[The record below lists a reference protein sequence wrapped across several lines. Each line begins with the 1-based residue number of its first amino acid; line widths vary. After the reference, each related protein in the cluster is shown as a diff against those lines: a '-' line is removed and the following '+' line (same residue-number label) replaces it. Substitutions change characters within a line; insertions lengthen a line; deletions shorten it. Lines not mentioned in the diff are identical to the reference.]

1 VAYKRRKD
9 PVLDVELPITP
20 MLDLAFQVLL
30 FFILTYHPS
39 QLEGQLELVLPD
51 AAEGKA
57 AAPVEQSPSMDEKD
71 PELPAEITVVVKT
84 HHDGENIGAI
94 SQITVESPQ
103 GSRDVEG
110 LEDLRKYLQKLR
122 PGLTNQND
130 IKLQGESSLK
140 TAHLI
145 EIMDECIRAG
155 FKNVS
160 FGRPPD
166 AATST

>member
-1 VAYKRRKD
+1 MAYKPRRE

-57 AAPVEQSPSMDEKD
+57 VTAVETSPSME
-71 PELPAEITVVVKT
+71 PTEPQLPAEVAVVVRT
-84 HHDGENIGAI
+84 HHDGDNIGSI
-94 SQITVESPQ
+94 SQISVESPQ
-103 GSRDVEG
+103 STRDVERR
-110 LEDLRKYLQKLR
+110 DLRTFLQKLR
-122 PGLTNQND
+122 PGLTNQTD
-130 IKLQGESSLK
+130 VKVQGESALK
-140 TAHLI
+140 TAFLI
-145 EIMDECIRAG
+145 EIMDECMRAG

-160 FGRPPD
+160 FGKPPD
-166 AATST
+166 LAAAP

>member
-1 VAYKRRKD
+1 MAYRRHRD

-57 AAPVEQSPSMDEKD
+57 AAPVDHPASMDEPI
-71 PELPAEITVVVKT
+71 PELPAEITVVIKT
-84 HHDGENIGAI
+84 HQTGEHAGSVSRIKI
-94 SQITVESPQ
+94 ESPE
-103 GSRDVEG
+103 GSREVDGRDE
-110 LEDLRKYLQKLR
+110 LRRHLQKLR
-122 PGLTNQND
+122 PGLVNQTD
-130 IKLQGESSLK
+130 VKLQGESGLK
-140 TAHLI
+140 TAHFI
-145 EIMDECIRAG
+145 EIMDECMRAG
-155 FKNVS
+155 FKNVA

-166 AATST
+166 AN

>member
-1 VAYKRRKD
+1 MAYKRRRD

-57 AAPVEQSPSMDEKD
+57 AAPVETSPSME
-71 PELPAEITVVVKT
+71 PTEPQLPAEVTVVVKT
-84 HHDGENIGAI
+84 HHDGESVGSI

-103 GSRDVEG
+103 SAKDVERR
-110 LEDLRKYLQKLR
+110 DLSTYLRKLR
-122 PGLTNQND
+122 PGLTNQSD
-130 IKLQGESSLK
+130 VKVQGESALK
-140 TAHLI
+140 TAFLI
-145 EIMDECIRAG
+145 EIMDECMRAG
-155 FKNVS
+155 FKNVA

-166 AATST
+166 IASAP